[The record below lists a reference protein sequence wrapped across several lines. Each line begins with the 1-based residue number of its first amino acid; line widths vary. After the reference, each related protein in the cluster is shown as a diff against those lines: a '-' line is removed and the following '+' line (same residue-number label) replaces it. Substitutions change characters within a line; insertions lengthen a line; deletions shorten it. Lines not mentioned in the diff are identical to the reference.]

1 MEFDDL
7 SLDELLVFLGKIENR
22 IKELKNSNKQ
32 EFKFVFEATGDPRKG
47 TPYVAQL
54 SIQNGK
60 LERTFVDLPRQS
72 GRHEVTVSG
81 SFWGKVGEVYE
92 KREAAS
98 WKNDYRYWYVV
109 SPKGEMVRVASISDS
124 DDKMKVMKY
133 LDGKISLEQ
142 LLGNVEA

>member
-1 MEFDDL
+1 ME
-7 SLDELLVFLGKIENR
+7 LDELSLEELTQLKKAVEQKIQER
-22 IKELKNSNKQ
+22 ETAKQ
-32 EFKFVFEATGDPRKG
+32 EFKFEFEATGDPRKG

-60 LERTFVDLPRQS
+60 LERTFVDLARQA

-109 SPKGEMVRVASISDS
+109 SPAGEMVRVASIRDS
-124 DDKMKVMKY
+124 NNKMKVMKY
-133 LDGKISLEQ
+133 LSGTVSLSE
-142 LLGNVEA
+142 LLGEDE